1 MPTIVSESIQI
12 DSTIYNEYKE
22 QFATP
27 YFSGSELAY
36 LETFYSIPFYERHR
50 SNTVELYPT
59 IRTQFGVGR
68 YWEISN
74 QFANNVISASYGVQ
88 VYNQFFNI

>member
-12 DSTIYNEYKE
+12 DSTIYNEYEE
-22 QFATP
+22 QFAIP
-27 YFSGSELAY
+27 FFSGSELAY
-36 LETFYSIPFYERHR
+36 LQTYYSIPFSERHK

-59 IRTQFGVGR
+59 IRQNSGVGR

-74 QFANNVISASYGVQ
+74 QFAQSVISASYGVQ

>member
-27 YFSGSELAY
+27 YFSGSELSY
-36 LETFYSIPFYERHR
+36 LQTYYSIPFYERHR
-50 SNTVELYPT
+50 SNTVNLFPD
-59 IRTQFGVGR
+59 IRIQSGVGR

-74 QFANNVISASYGVQ
+74 EFAQNVISSSYGVE
-88 VYNQFFNI
+88 VFNAFYIK

>member
-22 QFATP
+22 QFAIP

-36 LETFYSIPFYERHR
+36 LQTYYSIPFDERHR
-50 SNTVELYPT
+50 SNTVELYPS

-74 QFANNVISASYGVQ
+74 EFAQNVISSSYGVE
-88 VYNQFFNI
+88 VFNAFYIK